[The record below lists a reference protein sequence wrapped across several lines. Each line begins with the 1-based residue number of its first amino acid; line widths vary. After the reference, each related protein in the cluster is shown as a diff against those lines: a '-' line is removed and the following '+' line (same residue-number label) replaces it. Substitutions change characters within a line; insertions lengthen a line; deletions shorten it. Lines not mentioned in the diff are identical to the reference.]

1 MTKLLRE
8 NPYLWSI
15 LAIVLIAVLAFAV
28 LTNAET
34 KNEGAAGQ
42 YLKTTQKTATTD
54 IPDVNAAEL
63 VRSVWESEN
72 WIHRVNTLY
81 IRVENRWGGLRD
93 TRLTLNPDDHDSDV
107 RSGLYGILE
116 YAFDFK
122 QRRLQFLKYMLG
134 EGYQLTIWD
143 GVQSIEH
150 NKFYIDGRENYW
162 FYPTTDRIGLRVGK
176 ACLFDL
182 SWPRAQ
188 IHPFFW
194 WYTTE
199 DAKKRSLKRHGRPE
213 EWVITDRLD
222 FCGHDC
228 YILENRPPAET
239 PMRWYVGSKDRL
251 LYRNMWVPDG
261 KVRWDHWTLDY
272 KEVAEGC
279 WLPMTQGGVP
289 DGMSGI
295 VTQVRINE
303 ELPDELFQ
311 MEFKEGVEVIDLRF
325 GGMVT
330 YPYDP
335 NRTDEEWAE
344 IRDRARRRAETEAE
358 DRQSRDALIGKPAPA
373 FPKNTT
379 WLNSKPLTW
388 KDLRGKVVI
397 LDFWAEWC
405 GPCYI
410 DLPKV
415 GKLHRE
421 HDETGIVVIGVHPPG
436 SKIEDIQK
444 VVKKYELG
452 YPICIDTPKPHG
464 KKYGFGIMSSRCG
477 EHGIPYAV
485 VVDQEGNVAGYG
497 ESGKGIASV
506 LGKAREL
513 AEKQP

>member
-1 MTKLLRE
+1 MR
-8 NPYLWSI
+8 
-15 LAIVLIAVLAFAV
+15 V
-28 LTNAET
+28 
-34 KNEGAAGQ
+34 
-42 YLKTTQKTATTD
+42 LKTISFMMAFSAFLLGQLCEAQSAGPSKTEKPAHEHLESAEATVGTEA
-54 IPDVNAAEL
+54 PDVNAAEL
-63 VRSVWESEN
+63 VRAVWESEN
-72 WIHRVNTLY
+72 WIHRVDTLY
-81 IRVENRWGGLRD
+81 IRVEERWGGLRD
-93 TRLTLNPDDHDSDV
+93 TRLTLNPKDYDSDV
-107 RSGLYGILE
+107 RSGLYEILE

-122 QRRLQFLKYMLG
+122 QRRLRFLKYMLG
-134 EGYQLTIWD
+134 KAYQLMIWD

-150 NKFYIDGRENYW
+150 NRTYIRGGENYW
-162 FYPTTDRIGLRVGK
+162 FCPTTDRIGLRVGK

-182 SWPRAQ
+182 SWPRGQ
-188 IHPFFW
+188 KHPFFW

-199 DAKKRSLKRHGRPE
+199 EAEKRNAKDYGRPE
-213 EWVITDRLD
+213 EWVITGRAD

-228 YILENRPPAET
+228 YVLENRPPAET
-239 PMRWYVGSKDRL
+239 PTRWYVGSKDRL
-251 LYRNMWVPDG
+251 LYRNMWIPDG
-261 KVRWDHWTLDY
+261 KVRWDFWTLDY

-279 WLPMTQGGVP
+279 WLPMTQGKEPNGP
-289 DGMSGI
+289 TGT

-311 MEFKEGVEVIDLRF
+311 MELKEGVEVHDLRF
-325 GGMVT
+325 GGYVT

-405 GPCYI
+405 GPCRK
-410 DLPKV
+410 DLALMST
-415 GKLHRE
+415 LHKERE
-421 HDETGIVVIGVHPPG
+421 PTGIIVIGIHTPG

-444 VVKKYELG
+444 VEKKYELG
-452 YPICIDTPKPHG
+452 YPICIDTRAPHG
-464 KKYGFGIMSSRCG
+464 RKYGFGIMSSGCG

-485 VVDQEGNVAGYG
+485 VVDQEGNVAGYS
-497 ESGKGIASV
+497 ESGKGITSV
-506 LGKAREL
+506 LRKARDL
-513 AEKQP
+513 AEKRP